1 MPRRAGRT
9 NSYSGHSEFR
19 HVHTV
24 VPEHPLQAVQVCPV
38 SRDAF
43 LEIISIGGDTGI
55 PFRLAR
61 SVAQHGTNPD
71 DAGIS
76 FQTRCIPPLAIRLR
90 HPTGSSNPCVVLDRS
105 AGEWLALPEV
115 QRPGGKE
122 AALRVGLVQMAEF
135 GTYPLGQ
142 QFRYRRGNASFSTMT
157 AAITAAIKTWGAHTE
172 PPKHRIETAAP
183 IILQVAPTMTAWTR
197 PHSFAVPLQLF
208 ADHNLWQPSENW
220 LGVRELLTQPHT
232 QVHPRDLRSVTC
244 WAFASHRVG
253 RHFTLHR
260 HEQKGDESLDLFRRL
275 NL

>member
-1 MPRRAGRT
+1 MQMP
-9 NSYSGHSEFR
+9 
-19 HVHTV
+19 
-24 VPEHPLQAVQVCPV
+24 Q
-38 SRDAF
+38 
-43 LEIISIGGDTGI
+43 
-55 PFRLAR
+55 
-61 SVAQHGTNPD
+61 
-71 DAGIS
+71 
-76 FQTRCIPPLAIRLR
+76 
-90 HPTGSSNPCVVLDRS
+90 
-105 AGEWLALPEV
+105 
-115 QRPGGKE
+115 
-122 AALRVGLVQMAEF
+122 F
-135 GTYPLGQ
+135 GTYPLRQ
-142 QFRYRRGNASFSTMT
+142 QFRYRRGHASFTTLT
-157 AAITAAIKTWGAHTE
+157 ATIKTWGAHTE

-275 NL
+275 NSYSKQHGLYQALKAFGQILKSLVSIYKMSRPASFPYIKNTGFYWIALGLPLASPALRSSLSRISQ